1 MALAVVLVS
10 TQVMAQDLE
19 YRERLTGGFKLGGN
33 LSNVYDSE
41 GEEFDAD
48 AKLGL
53 AAGAFLSIPIGKYFG
68 LQPEVMLSQKGFQA
82 TGRIL
87 GSTYSFK
94 RTTTF
99 LDIPLLFAIK
109 PSEFFTIV
117 VGPQYSF
124 LLRQKDV
131 FANAS
136 STIEQEQE
144 FENDNI
150 RKNILCGVI
159 GFDITVDH
167 FLVGL
172 RAGAD
177 FQNNNGNGSST
188 TPRYKNTWYQATI
201 GYRF

>member
-1 MALAVVLVS
+1 MMRNKWRMALAVVLVS

-177 FQNNNGNGSST
+177 FQNNNGNKTEVHLVS
-188 TPRYKNTWYQATI
+188 Q
-201 GYRF
+201 

>member
-177 FQNNNGNGSST
+177 FQNNNGNKTEVHLVS
-188 TPRYKNTWYQATI
+188 Q
-201 GYRF
+201 